1 MIIKPGSKSRKY
13 KVTCPNC
20 NVTFIFYSNEV
31 ESYQNTKYVK
41 CVNLNCNNKI
51 FMDLW
56 RIIK

>member
-13 KVTCPNC
+13 KATCPNC
-20 NVTFIFYSNEV
+20 NITFIFYSNEV
-31 ESYQNTKYVK
+31 KVHQNTKYAK

-56 RIIK
+56 RIIE